1 MSSTRTTMRRY
12 TCYGTL
18 HPIRRGAM
26 PTDRVQRTRT
36 QDKMR
41 TPQSQAAADAGSTD
55 TTASQISHVIYRG
68 HFSRQPKNVAIP
80 PMQIR
85 CLNESLRNC
94 VRNCWLVAIAG
105 HQGDAPR
112 PRRLTC
118 RGSAGWSPGEW
129 GRGFDCRRSC
139 SRPGPGIC
147 RSCRRRSQRER
158 PHRRCTA

>member
-26 PTDRVQRTRT
+26 PTVRVQRTRT

-68 HFSRQPKNVAIP
+68 HFRDSRKTLQ
-80 PMQIR
+80 
-85 CLNESLRNC
+85 
-94 VRNCWLVAIAG
+94 
-105 HQGDAPR
+105 
-112 PRRLTC
+112 
-118 RGSAGWSPGEW
+118 
-129 GRGFDCRRSC
+129 F
-139 SRPGPGIC
+139 
-147 RSCRRRSQRER
+147 
-158 PHRRCTA
+158 RRCKFDV

>member
-1 MSSTRTTMRRY
+1 MSSAGTTMRRY

-26 PTDRVQRTRT
+26 PTDRVQCTRT
-36 QDKMR
+36 QDTMR
-41 TPQSQAAADAGSTD
+41 TPQGQAAAHAGSTD

-105 HQGDAPR
+105 HQGNAP
-112 PRRLTC
+112 
-118 RGSAGWSPGEW
+118 SNI
-129 GRGFDCRRSC
+129 
-139 SRPGPGIC
+139 SREGPTGAEGTGGTGGPGC
-147 RSCRRRSQRER
+147 AAHWHTQQPYSTAGPGARKPAA
-158 PHRRCTA
+158 PHSNT